1 MTMARDDRQDLKLK
15 AKDISGRL
23 SSEERERILIKCWM
37 SHDARWFAAAAQAHG
52 MEAAN
57 QLNQTAVREE
67 GKVEARRI
75 ARALELPPVDNV
87 DDYLV
92 LQEIMIGL
100 LGPDLLDYEVER
112 KKDDSFELRVQR
124 CFAFDQ
130 VTRAGVASMY
140 DCGILP
146 RLQGWLDFTEL
157 GCEMSPEVGKC
168 LKAQGTECAYSITL
182 RPKNGS

>member
-1 MTMARDDRQDLKLK
+1 MARDDRQDLMLK

-23 SSEERERILIKCWM
+23 TSEEREKILIKCWM

-52 MEAAN
+52 MEATN
-57 QLNQTAVREE
+57 RLNQTAAHEE

-87 DDYLV
+87 DAYLV
-92 LQEIMIGL
+92 FQEIMIGL

-112 KKDDSFELRVQR
+112 KDDETFELRVQR

-146 RLQGWLDFTEL
+146 RVLGWFDILDVDW
-157 GCEMSPEVGKC
+157 EMSPEVGKC
-168 LKAQGTECAYSITL
+168 LKAEGKECAYSITIT
-182 RPKNGS
+182 PGSRT